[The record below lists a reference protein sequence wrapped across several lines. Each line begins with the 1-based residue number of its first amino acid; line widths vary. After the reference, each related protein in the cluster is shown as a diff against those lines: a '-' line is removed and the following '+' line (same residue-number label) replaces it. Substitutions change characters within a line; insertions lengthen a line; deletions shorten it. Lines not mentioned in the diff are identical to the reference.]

1 MRLSKLNSDVFRK
14 SGQFGV
20 SCPNGSEAIVHYLR
34 SLRFSHP
41 SSRIISVDIRNAFN
55 CVDRIQML
63 KAVKQFPDLLPFFFW
78 SYSTPSDLFFD
89 NHCLSSSQGVRQ
101 GDPLGPF
108 LYSLTTLPVLSWLN
122 SLSGVSCVAYL
133 DDTYIVIDSD
143 VDSSDLL
150 NQLSQK
156 YADLGLDLNLDK
168 TKIFATFDNFVALGS
183 PIGDSAFEKRWLK
196 EKCTLL
202 FPLFKTISKLPV
214 QAQLLFNS
222 VCSFFQVA
230 PQIIFP
236 RTSFLDFFSLQ
247 TAIPYPDLLSFPV
260 SLGGFGLA
268 DLSLICEIPNA
279 VSLFSSNSVIPSL
292 YSFPSPIVK
301 LTLSTLK
308 PILLDSDNA
317 LPKGAQKKLTR
328 IFFSDRAEIFASS
341 LPSNLLSVHNA
352 CQLPFSGRFLS
363 LIPSCR
369 DLTLQDSSLR
379 WICRHRLLCSQDI
392 VSCNLCS
399 FSSVDAGHSSNC
411 NSCSRHRTFRHD
423 EIKNLIAEHTSF
435 AVEFKLKL
443 GAAYGVIDLFDP
455 TSKLGLDVAVVGGN
469 GHLP

>member
-1 MRLSKLNSDVFRK
+1 MKLLRDGAISKAFDVLLRDPSSQLSFHLTHFKNLTNLVEPASCLFSFSAESVVSAIRTYPKGSAGGPFGWTLSHFPAVFFLNNSCSSVLSSVLTSSKLLALSKPNGGVRPIAVSELFPRIVARFLVKKLNSDVFRK

-168 TKIFATFDNFVALGS
+168 TKIL
-183 PIGDSAFEKRWLK
+183 R
-196 EKCTLL
+196 
-202 FPLFKTISKLPV
+202 PLT
-214 QAQLLFNS
+214 
-222 VCSFFQVA
+222 
-230 PQIIFP
+230 
-236 RTSFLDFFSLQ
+236 
-247 TAIPYPDLLSFPV
+247 
-260 SLGGFGLA
+260 
-268 DLSLICEIPNA
+268 
-279 VSLFSSNSVIPSL
+279 
-292 YSFPSPIVK
+292 
-301 LTLSTLK
+301 
-308 PILLDSDNA
+308 ILL
-317 LPKGAQKKLTR
+317 L
-328 IFFSDRAEIFASS
+328 
-341 LPSNLLSVHNA
+341 
-352 CQLPFSGRFLS
+352 
-363 LIPSCR
+363 
-369 DLTLQDSSLR
+369 
-379 WICRHRLLCSQDI
+379 
-392 VSCNLCS
+392 
-399 FSSVDAGHSSNC
+399 
-411 NSCSRHRTFRHD
+411 
-423 EIKNLIAEHTSF
+423 
-435 AVEFKLKL
+435 
-443 GAAYGVIDLFDP
+443 
-455 TSKLGLDVAVVGGN
+455 
-469 GHLP
+469 

>member
-1 MRLSKLNSDVFRK
+1 MYWART
-14 SGQFGV
+14 V
-20 SCPNGSEAIVHYLR
+20 SA
-34 SLRFSHP
+34 P
-41 SSRIISVDIRNAFN
+41 SS
-55 CVDRIQML
+55 
-63 KAVKQFPDLLPFFFW
+63 
-78 SYSTPSDLFFD
+78 
-89 NHCLSSSQGVRQ
+89 
-101 GDPLGPF
+101 
-108 LYSLTTLPVLSWLN
+108 
-122 SLSGVSCVAYL
+122 
-133 DDTYIVIDSD
+133 
-143 VDSSDLL
+143 
-150 NQLSQK
+150 
-156 YADLGLDLNLDK
+156 
-168 TKIFATFDNFVALGS
+168 
-183 PIGDSAFEKRWLK
+183 
-196 EKCTLL
+196 
-202 FPLFKTISKLPV
+202 
-214 QAQLLFNS
+214 
-222 VCSFFQVA
+222 
-230 PQIIFP
+230 

-423 EIKNLIAEHTSF
+423 EIKNLIAEHTS
-435 AVEFKLKL
+435 
-443 GAAYGVIDLFDP
+443 
-455 TSKLGLDVAVVGGN
+455 
-469 GHLP
+469 LPLNSN